1 MHVDIKRSR
10 HGNLTNYTK
19 KKKKKK
25 QEQELAFKVKQ
36 ETNNMSALYKKNPKM
51 IKLRNKPRR
60 CH

>member
-10 HGNLTNYTK
+10 HGNLTNYTR
-19 KKKKKK
+19 KKKK

>member
-10 HGNLTNYTK
+10 HGNLTNYTR
-19 KKKKKK
+19 KKKKK

-51 IKLRNKPRR
+51 IKLRNKHRR